1 MKRVPVPV
9 TTSSAITLSAVRP
22 YRSAREP
29 QALLPIAP
37 PMVAREWVE
46 GSGPNRSPCGAAA
59 AVMSSSTVPGSTSAV
74 CCSGSMWST
83 RLRCRDRSS
92 TRPVESALPA
102 IEVPPPRVTIG
113 ASSSRQTARAAMI
126 SSALRGNATTSG
138 TTR

>member
-1 MKRVPVPV
+1 M
-9 TTSSAITLSAVRP
+9 TLSAVRP

-37 PMVAREWVE
+37 PMVARECVE
-46 GSGPNRSPCGAAA
+46 GSGPKRSPCGAAA

-74 CCSGSMWST
+74 CCSGSTATT
-83 RLRCRDRSS
+83 RLRCFDRSS
-92 TRPVESALPA
+92 TRPADRALPA

-113 ASSSRQTARAAMI
+113 AFSSRQTARAATI